1 MEWSNSVE
9 KLLASYCDE
18 SCCRERMHRLAF
30 YRYKKMLSLFQ
41 IPIICCS
48 ALSGSI
54 QFLSS
59 SFPAAKAHIIT
70 GTASLSIITS
80 LLSAVMSY
88 LKLGTSMSAH
98 EQALNKWQSFFNHI
112 KHQLSLSRSQREEA
126 DQFMQWVK
134 TEYQQLFE
142 LSPII
147 SQKFINQTKKKIKK
161 HVDNG
166 FKVPNYC
173 NGMHATHAYESD
185 SETMFEENTQTNLE
199 IV

>member
-1 MEWSNSVE
+1 
-9 KLLASYCDE
+9 
-18 SCCRERMHRLAF
+18 MHRLAF
-30 YRYKKMLSLFQ
+30 YRYKRMLSAFQ

-59 SFPAAKAHIIT
+59 SFPVAKNSIIT

-88 LKLGTSMSAH
+88 LKIGTSMSSH
-98 EQALNKWQSFFNHI
+98 QQALNKWQSFFNHI
-112 KHQLSLSRSQREEA
+112 KHQLSLERSERENAEE
-126 DQFMQWVK
+126 FMQWVK

-147 SQKFINQTKKKIKK
+147 SQKFINQTKKKIQK
-161 HVDNG
+161 HVTPE
-166 FKVPNYC
+166 FHVPNYL
-173 NGMHATHAYESD
+173 NGMAHTHAYTED
-185 SETMFEENTQTNLE
+185 SETVFEENTQTDLE
-199 IV
+199 TV